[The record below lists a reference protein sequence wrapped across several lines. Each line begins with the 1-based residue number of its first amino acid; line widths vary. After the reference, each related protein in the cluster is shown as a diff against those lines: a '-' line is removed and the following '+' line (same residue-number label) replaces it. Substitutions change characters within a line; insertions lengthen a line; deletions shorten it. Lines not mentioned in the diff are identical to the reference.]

1 MKIIYTV
8 TNSGW
13 CGFIKTL
20 DKNGY
25 TLTNDYYKALSVNA
39 DNKYKTTPVPNTK
52 HANFWY
58 FQFITLCIDHVF
70 NLYPTTY
77 PSGLG
82 VWCSP
87 YFIDYI
93 VGSVNYGNS
102 NFS

>member
-39 DNKYKTTPVPNTK
+39 DNKYKTALAIK
-52 HANFWY
+52 HVISEGKHLIIQKFEE
-58 FQFITLCIDHVF
+58 D
-70 NLYPTTY
+70 
-77 PSGLG
+77 
-82 VWCSP
+82 
-87 YFIDYI
+87 
-93 VGSVNYGNS
+93 
-102 NFS
+102 